1 MPANDRM
8 RHALRADYNRQI
20 LTDVVYIIIF
30 LYMLIPLPQ
39 IVMSLAWS
47 IPVCVGIASSVTCYA
62 WERRRLRKGK
72 NPKGVFLLFCLLP
85 VALLAILLQCGVF
98 PDTNAVSCIFYIP
111 AFFLGRTV
119 IPLTLL
125 LRDGIHWRKGKL
137 CESVGYRKG
146 NVRRMDNSM
155 TREYYVL
162 FQEELTHKTHL
173 IRMANLSPGHRYR
186 LLFLPHSGIAAGEI
200 IPRHHKKNPV
210 STEIC
215 ADEPLPA
222 RRKANQYGKAGSI
235 CETLALM
242 PGIGGFCCAVLLR
255 FPIALCGGF
264 IFMIVL
270 LLVGGYMRQ
279 KNRELRCT
287 HSTTAHCLETI
298 ERGGGRRHVA
308 RPIVEYEVNG
318 VTYVN
323 ELPIRCTYFDV
334 GKAFT
339 IYYDPLDPN
348 TVRPE

>member
-47 IPVCVGIASSVTCYA
+47 IPVCVGIASSITCYA

-72 NPKGVFLLFCLLP
+72 NPKGVFLLLCLLP

-173 IRMANLSPGHRYR
+173 IRMANLSPAT
-186 LLFLPHSGIAAGEI
+186 GIA
-200 IPRHHKKNPV
+200 
-210 STEIC
+210 SFF
-215 ADEPLPA
+215 
-222 RRKANQYGKAGSI
+222 S
-235 CETLALM
+235 
-242 PGIGGFCCAVLLR
+242 
-255 FPIALCGGF
+255 
-264 IFMIVL
+264 
-270 LLVGGYMRQ
+270 
-279 KNRELRCT
+279 
-287 HSTTAHCLETI
+287 
-298 ERGGGRRHVA
+298 
-308 RPIVEYEVNG
+308 
-318 VTYVN
+318 
-323 ELPIRCTYFDV
+323 PIRV
-334 GKAFT
+334 
-339 IYYDPLDPN
+339 
-348 TVRPE
+348 